1 MRGGWYA
8 PPPGFATAGL
18 TQDIQR
24 NMTQSARKLIGTL
37 LVLVSIIVWCVLAVA
52 IYSTWLGG
60 APWWALILFFAVT
73 GALWFFP
80 AAWIIRWM
88 ARPDSA

>member
-1 MRGGWYA
+1 
-8 PPPGFATAGL
+8 
-18 TQDIQR
+18 
-24 NMTQSARKLIGTL
+24 MTQNARKLLGTL

-52 IYSTWLGG
+52 IYSTWLAG

-73 GALWFFP
+73 GGLWFFP
-80 AAWIIRWM
+80 AAWIVRWM